1 MLHLHPV
8 VEDRRGVCDPRW
20 RHYEIYGGVC
30 VQPAEFH
37 RILDDR
43 VGCEGGGGVGQL
55 LETRMQSVNGEI
67 DDLYGRPRR
76 RQQER

>member
-1 MLHLHPV
+1 
-8 VEDRRGVCDPRW
+8 
-20 RHYEIYGGVC
+20 
-30 VQPAEFH
+30 
-37 RILDDR
+37 
-43 VGCEGGGGVGQL
+43 VGQL